1 VDGQASKA
9 MVDQIMAADRS
20 RLKNQVGSLSKSDLL
35 ALEDAIKVHLALPL

>member
-1 VDGQASKA
+1 

-20 RLKNQVGSLSKSDLL
+20 RLKNQVGSLGKSDLL